1 MNIRQLEVFLVLI
14 FPRFVALT
22 IRPMPAPVIS
32 LLLSAEWRGRKRG
45 TNCSWITLEPAN
57 VRVHHYCHL
66 PLPKE
71 FGVNLNKIYNTYV
84 FIYIYGFPSSS
95 ADKDSTCNAG
105 DPGSV
110 PGWGR
115 SSGVVNVTHS
125 SVLAWRI
132 PWTEDP
138 GGLQSMVSQR
148 VRHN

>member
-1 MNIRQLEVFLVLI
+1 MNSRQLEVFLVLI

-84 FIYIYGFPSSS
+84 FIYIYM
-95 ADKDSTCNAG
+95 
-105 DPGSV
+105 GSLV
-110 PGWGR
+110 AQLIKTPPAMQETLVQSLGC
-115 SSGVVNVTHS
+115 
-125 SVLAWRI
+125 
-132 PWTEDP
+132 EDP
-138 GGLQSMVSQR
+138 LEEA
-148 VRHN
+148 

>member
-84 FIYIYGFPSSS
+84 FIYIYMGSLVAQLIKTPPAMLGRPWFDSWVGKIPWRRDQLPTPIFLGFPGGSD
-95 ADKDSTCNAG
+95 DKEAACNA
-105 DPGSV
+105 
-110 PGWGR
+110 
-115 SSGVVNVTHS
+115 
-125 SVLAWRI
+125 
-132 PWTEDP
+132 
-138 GGLQSMVSQR
+138 
-148 VRHN
+148 